1 LGNLRKLSTY
11 VPRQDRG
18 RKFLGKALGD
28 VATVEKIY
36 DFTYDEIVRRA
47 AMVDVIWFSER
58 RFPAEFIEVENTTD
72 IEGKFHKFLDFD
84 VFVTKFRIVAPGAR
98 QEEFKSR
105 LKLPVFKSIADRT
118 RFTSYETVA
127 ELHSKASAVAE
138 VEARWDEMK
147 S

>member
-1 LGNLRKLSTY
+1 
-11 VPRQDRG
+11 
-18 RKFLGKALGD
+18 
-28 VATVEKIY
+28 
-36 DFTYDEIVRRA
+36 
-47 AMVDVIWFSER
+47 
-58 RFPAEFIEVENTTD
+58 
-72 IEGKFHKFLDFD
+72 
-84 VFVTKFRIVAPGAR
+84 
-98 QEEFKSR
+98 